1 MVVITTSVCLWLG
14 SSRTVL
20 HNAVYLG
27 RVSVCVVE
35 GRGEGVNEHSSC

>member
-1 MVVITTSVCLWLG
+1 MVVMTMSLCLWLG
-14 SSRTVL
+14 PSRAVL

-35 GRGEGVNEHSSC
+35 GRGEGVNEHS